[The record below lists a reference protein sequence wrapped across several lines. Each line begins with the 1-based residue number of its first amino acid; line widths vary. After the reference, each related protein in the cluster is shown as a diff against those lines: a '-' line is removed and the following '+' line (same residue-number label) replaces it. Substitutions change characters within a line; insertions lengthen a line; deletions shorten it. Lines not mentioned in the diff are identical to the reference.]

1 MARRS
6 GQNGYVERKGNAYYV
21 RFWMDVPGQE
31 KRAHKSVRLCQVS
44 GPGKMT
50 KPERERKAREV
61 IAASG
66 ADTQEHFN
74 KVQAINHG
82 VTFRS
87 QAEWWLEHI
96 QKRKRKPVKPK
107 TAASWRDCLRKWLN
121 PHLGDLPLS
130 AVDNLAVKEL
140 VSKMAAA
147 GLAPKSIHNYV
158 QVVKMVVA
166 SAVNDRGEEIYVRK
180 WNHEFIDLPEIKN
193 QRKPSVSSEEVGA
206 IVAAAEGQYRMVYAL
221 LAGTGMRIGEAQGVE
236 VDKHITD
243 DHTTIKVRQSVWNG
257 KVQFPKTPNAIRDI
271 DLAPSIARMLREF
284 IGDRTAG
291 FLFATRG
298 GRSISPSDILT
309 RHLHPILK
317 AMGREKCGFHTFRR
331 FRTTWLRKNGVPED
345 LIRYWIGHADR
356 SVTDGYSR
364 VKDDVKFRKRVCAEV
379 GLGFQLSEIRAESAD
394 LVPIVPKTLC
404 TPMLRGVGLT
414 R

>member
-74 KVQAINHG
+74 KVEAINRG
-82 VTFRS
+82 VTFRR
-87 QAEWWLEHI
+87 QAEWWLDHI
-96 QKRKRKPVKPK
+96 QTRKRKPVKPK
-107 TAASWRDCLRKWLN
+107 TAASWRDCVRKWLN

-206 IVAAAEGQYRMVYAL
+206 IFAAAEGEFRMLYAL
-221 LAGTGMRIGEAQGVE
+221 LAGTGMRIGEALGLE
-236 VDKHITD
+236 IDKHIAD
-243 DHTTIKVRQSVWNG
+243 NRTTIKVRQSVWNG
-257 KVQFPKTPNAIRDI
+257 KVQI
-271 DLAPSIARMLREF
+271 
-284 IGDRTAG
+284 
-291 FLFATRG
+291 
-298 GRSISPSDILT
+298 
-309 RHLHPILK
+309 
-317 AMGREKCGFHTFRR
+317 
-331 FRTTWLRKNGVPED
+331 PED
-345 LIRYWIGHADR
+345 SQCDP
-356 SVTDGYSR
+356 GY
-364 VKDDVKFRKRVCAEV
+364 
-379 GLGFQLSEIRAESAD
+379 
-394 LVPIVPKTLC
+394 
-404 TPMLRGVGLT
+404 
-414 R
+414 